1 LHNERPDVIRSLAPK
16 IYVVGL
22 AVVALIGATA
32 LTHALST
39 AASVPQNP
47 LKAEPFYNPPGSGA
61 AASEHTDR
69 RAGLT
74 KDANLMQ
81 QIAREPVAIW
91 LNSSAS
97 VRWMATN
104 VARARRRHR
113 LPTFVI
119 YNIPDRDCGSYSSGG
134 APNASAYRAWIRSVA
149 AHLGHVHTAVVVE
162 PDALAEMSC
171 WSRSEQSLAYT
182 LIRYAAKTI
191 AARPDTT
198 VYLDAGNAAWQP
210 ARTMVERLRHAGVGM
225 VRGFSLNVSNF
236 INTPRTIAY
245 GNRIAKAL
253 GGKHYV
259 IDTSRNG
266 RGAYRHDGALQWCN
280 PPGRALGTDPTTD
293 TASPLVDAYL
303 WVKSPGES
311 DGPCNG
317 GPPSGVWWPAY
328 ALGLAERS
336 K

>member
-1 LHNERPDVIRSLAPK
+1 MIRSLVPRTGL
-16 IYVVGL
+16 VVGL

-39 AASVPQNP
+39 AASVSPDP
-47 LKAEPFYNPPGSGA
+47 LKAEPFYNPSGSGA

-74 KDANLMQ
+74 KDANLMR

-97 VRWMATN
+97 IGWMATN

-113 LPTFVI
+113 LPTFVL

-134 APNASAYRAWIRSVA
+134 APNASTYRAWIRRVA
-149 AHLGHVHTAVVVE
+149 AHLGQVRAAVIVE

-171 WSRSEQSLAYT
+171 WSRSQQSVAYT
-182 LIRYAAKTI
+182 LMRYAAKTI
-191 AARPDTT
+191 AARPQTT

-210 ARTMVERLRHAGVGM
+210 AKTMVDRLRRAGVGM
-225 VRGFSLNVSNF
+225 VRGFSLNVANF
-236 INTPRTIAY
+236 VNTPKTIGY
-245 GNRIAKAL
+245 GTRIAKAL
-253 GGKHYV
+253 GDKHYV

-280 PPGRALGTDPTTD
+280 PPGRGLGIDPSTT

-303 WVKSPGES
+303 WIKTPGES
-311 DGPCNG
+311 DGACNG
-317 GPPSGVWWPAY
+317 GPAAGVWWPQY
-328 ALGLAERS
+328 ALGLAERAEQR
-336 K
+336 